1 MWRFRYG
8 LRTIFLAM
16 PTESAQAGYNLRQ
29 GAAAYAPIV
38 GTFGALAVPAII
50 VLFTVPKPLVAHRV
64 AFVTLA
70 AGLLI
75 VGMIGSLIGSIGLG
89 AVGAEREATAN
100 LPPAIMFV
108 AVPVVVSIVAI
119 LGAFEVLSA
128 IYLPESRTLFALIA
142 GAGGLSGVFFTAF
155 AIGDS
160 WQLGPTD
167 PHIRKDWL
175 SEQWVAIRTHEA
187 AYKWTKI
194 VAGVSSVPILLG
206 MILRLC
212 GLHVTPTLAA
222 ANWLVG
228 SGLVLAMIG
237 TYLGNTR
244 TAHPY
249 EGVERGLQRWEAFG
263 TTLTLSFYILALL
276 IFLP

>member
-1 MWRFRYG
+1 MAASIQIEDY
-8 LRTIFLAM
+8 LLAM
-16 PTESAQAGYNLRQ
+16 LDETAQAGYDLRR
-29 GAAAYAPIV
+29 GSAGYAPIV

-64 AFVTLA
+64 AFITLA

-75 VGMIGSLIGSIGLG
+75 VGMIGSLIGSIGL
-89 AVGAEREATAN
+89 AAIGAEREATPN
-100 LPPAIMFV
+100 LPPAIMYL

-128 IYLPESRTLFALIA
+128 IYLPESTTLFAVIA
-142 GAGGLSGVFFTAF
+142 GAGGLSCVFFTAF

-160 WQLGPTD
+160 WKAGPTD
-167 PHIRKDWL
+167 PLIRKDWCPK
-175 SEQWVAIRTHEA
+175 QWVAVRTPEA
-187 AYKWTKI
+187 AYKWQAI
-194 VAGVSSVPILLG
+194 VSVVSSVPIFLG
-206 MILRLC
+206 MALRLFDI
-212 GLHVTPTLAA
+212 HFTPTLAA

-249 EGVERGLQRWEAFG
+249 EGEAEKGLQKREAFG